1 MGRPTAEMIKI
12 ANRFSAKMEKR
23 NRPTKRKQRKNK
35 PGNGG
40 DCLVK
45 VGRDSEEWKRILV
58 ILEET
63 PAGYMGLHNAGG
75 HAESR
80 RKQMLGSIE
89 DGDPISNKIMR
100 NFPVG
105 IQQEI
110 KAIQRGEWK
119 PGMHLEKVLNT

>member
-12 ANRFSAKMEKR
+12 ANRFSVKMTKE

-40 DCLVK
+40 RDLVK
-45 VGRDSEEWKRILV
+45 VERDSPEWKRILV

-63 PAGYMGLHNAGG
+63 RAGYMGLHNAGG

-80 RKQMLGSIE
+80 KNQLLNSLERGS
-89 DGDPISNKIMR
+89 PVSNKIMR
-100 NFPVG
+100 NFPIG

-110 KAIQRGEWK
+110 KAIQKGEWT
-119 PGMHLEKVLNT
+119 PGIHLEKVLNK

>member
-12 ANRFSAKMEKR
+12 ANRFNAQMER
-23 NRPTKRKQRKNK
+23 GSRPTKRKSRKNK

-40 DCLVK
+40 RGLVK
-45 VGRDSEEWKRILV
+45 VEKDSPEWNRILV
-58 ILEET
+58 ILEKT
-63 PAGYMGLHNAGG
+63 WAGYMGLHNAGG

-80 RKQMLGSIE
+80 KNQLLNSLERGN
-89 DGDPISNKIMR
+89 PVSNKIMR
-100 NFPVG
+100 NFPTG

-110 KAIQRGEWK
+110 KAIQKGEWT

>member
-12 ANRFSAKMEKR
+12 ANRFSAKMAKE

-40 DCLVK
+40 RGLVK
-45 VGRDSEEWKRILV
+45 VEKDSEEWNRILV

-63 PAGYMGLHNAGG
+63 QAGYMGLHNAGG

-80 RKQMLGSIE
+80 KDQLLNSLERGN
-89 DGDPISNKIMR
+89 PVSNKIMR
-100 NFPVG
+100 NFPIG

-110 KAIQRGEWK
+110 KAIQKGEWT
-119 PGMHLEKVLNT
+119 PGMHLKKVLNT